1 MKTIIHKKA
10 YLYFSLIVLFAMFT
24 SCNAIKTISK
34 IESKKAKVVS
44 FTHQNKSLK
53 FIPLVHF
60 GQPEFYSAIKDS
72 VTAYKKKGY
81 IVFYELV
88 TTRADEKTEPEAYN
102 KELLLIRR
110 MFNGEN
116 LTPESYEEDLK
127 EIFPSAIAQPNYK
140 DLGIDENDL
149 NVDVDII
156 DIAEEYTRLYGEIKL
171 TPCDYDTPVDSKE
184 YLCEKIKNKMDPIIV
199 DFRNEHLANE
209 IHNSKNDKILILYGL
224 LHEKGVKKLLRK
236 ME

>member
-1 MKTIIHKKA
+1 MKTIKSKKA
-10 YLYFSLIVLFAMFT
+10 FIYLGLIVLLIS
-24 SCNAIKTISK
+24 SCDTIKTISK

-60 GQPEFYSAIKDS
+60 GQPEFYNGIKDS
-72 VTAYKKKGY
+72 VTSYKKKGY

-88 TTRADEKTEPEAYN
+88 TARADEKTEPEAFN

-116 LTPESYEEDLK
+116 LTPEGYEEDLK
-127 EIFPSAIAQPNYK
+127 ETFPSAIGQPDYK
-140 DLGIDENDL
+140 DLGVDENDL

-156 DIAEEYTRLYGEIKL
+156 DIAEEYTRLYGEIEL
-171 TPCDYDTPVDSKE
+171 TPCDYDTPVDSKV